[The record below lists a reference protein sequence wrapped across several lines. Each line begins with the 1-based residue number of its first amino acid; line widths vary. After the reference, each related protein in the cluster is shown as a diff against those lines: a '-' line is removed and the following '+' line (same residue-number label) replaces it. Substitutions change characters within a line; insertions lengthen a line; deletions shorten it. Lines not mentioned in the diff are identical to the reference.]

1 MSESD
6 LIDEIEMA
14 AAQLAA
20 ITTPQS
26 VAQRLRAMADELE
39 GLSPAQ
45 N

>member
-1 MSESD
+1 MSESE

-20 ITTPQS
+20 LTSPRS
-26 VAQRLRAMADELE
+26 AAQKLREMADELE
-39 GLSPAQ
+39 GLSPSQ